1 MNLNNLKKGINII
14 LFIYVTLKL
23 NTCRQIIVL
32 HRDLKIF
39 SLSFIFPYYEE
50 KQKLNNKNIFF
61 FFFFFFTIVVKK
73 EKFLEIS
80 KMDCMQY

>member
-50 KQKLNNKNIFF
+50 KAKIKQ
-61 FFFFFFTIVVKK
+61 
-73 EKFLEIS
+73 
-80 KMDCMQY
+80 

>member
-61 FFFFFFTIVVKK
+61 FFFFFTIVVKK